1 MERPTFLTTRKTFPL
16 FARLRPLLLAWEN
29 PFLAAALA
37 AVIFSGLS
45 ATFTVPW
52 RVSSAPYYNYL
63 ADAFLH
69 GQLNL
74 RLIPPSLYDLSVFQ
88 GKYYLQWGPL
98 PGVLAMPWVALFGVQ
113 SSDVLQTIIVG
124 ALNAGIFALLLRRVD
139 RRGWAALT
147 PERRALLSLFF
158 TLGTAMTPLPAV
170 GMVWYLVQLESVTA
184 ALLAFLAAFSL
195 EGEKAFFWTGC
206 AVAGIMLTRISA
218 IFVAVFLAWY
228 LLRRHW
234 SLGWRRPLRA
244 CLVGLL
250 PVAVAGGLLLAY
262 NLLRFGQPF
271 ENGASFHLMG
281 PQYVENFKRYG
292 YLSLHYAPVN
302 AYFTYID
309 YPFLSLR
316 QRTLE
321 TAGGSLFLLSPLLLG
336 AIYALWQDRADK
348 DTWALLLA
356 VLLGNIPVMMIM
368 APGSVN
374 FGPRYALDFI
384 LPVLMLTLRGVRR
397 WPLPWIGLLALASVV
412 QYLIG
417 SVYLVYL
424 FQL

>member
-1 MERPTFLTTRKTFPL
+1 MEPSTLNSRKTFSI
-16 FARLRPLLLAWEN
+16 FGKARPLLLAWEN
-29 PFLAAALA
+29 PFLAAVLA

-45 ATFTVPW
+45 ATFTAPW

-74 RLIPPSLYDLSVFQ
+74 RLIPPSLYDLTVFQ

-98 PGVLAMPWVALFGVQ
+98 PGLLAMPWVALFGVQ

-139 RRGWAALT
+139 RRGWVTLS
-147 PERRALLSLFF
+147 PIRRALLSLFF

-195 EGEKAFFWTGC
+195 EDEKAFFWTGC

-218 IFVAVFLAWY
+218 VFVAVFLAWY

-234 SLGWRRPLRA
+234 GQGWRRVARE

-250 PVAVAGGLLLAY
+250 PVMAAGGLLLAY

-281 PQYVENFKRYG
+281 PQYVENFKHYG
-292 YLSLHYAPVN
+292 YLSLHYLPVN
-302 AYFTYID
+302 AYLTYIY
-309 YPFLSLR
+309 YPFLSLC
-316 QRTLE
+316 QHTLG
-321 TAGGSLFLLSPLLLG
+321 TAGGSLFLLSPLFLG
-336 AIYALWQDRADK
+336 AIYDLWQDRADP
-348 DTWALLLA
+348 DTWVLLLA
-356 VLLGNIPVMMIM
+356 ALLGNIPVMMIM

-397 WPLPWIGLLALASVV
+397 WPLPWVGMLTLASVA

-417 SVYLVYL
+417 SIYLVYL